1 MKDED
6 LVSIRAWAQ
15 SKIDAMDD
23 PDWSRDK
30 CQHIVALVDEML
42 GAQAAFALHQRPL
55 QSPRTV

>member
-23 PDWSRDK
+23 PDWSRDR
-30 CQHIVALVDEML
+30 CQHIVALVDQML
-42 GAQAAFALHQRPL
+42 GAQAAFALRQRPL
-55 QSPRTV
+55 QLSPTL